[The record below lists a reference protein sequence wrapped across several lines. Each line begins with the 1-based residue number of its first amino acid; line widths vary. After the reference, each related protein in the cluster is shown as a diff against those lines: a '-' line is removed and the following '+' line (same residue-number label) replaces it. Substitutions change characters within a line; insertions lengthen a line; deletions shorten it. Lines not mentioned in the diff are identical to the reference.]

1 MDGRPTGRD
10 RAGGDDVTRRESGRV
25 RESGLRQL
33 RAAQEAD
40 GLRLAPLLH
49 LQCVV

>member
-1 MDGRPTGRD
+1 MDGRLDATGREETMSRD
-10 RAGGDDVTRRESGRV
+10 ERV
-25 RESGLRQL
+25 RESGLWQL